1 MAFPETFSSMKAKM
15 NNNVQYAIEQMN
27 LSLVAICE
35 DEKTKPKD
43 KLKATQDYL
52 GMYMRLVNEISQE
65 TEKREVMKQRKL
77 VTLIKQHEVAE
88 IESKDRNDGKIP
100 SAIVQSRFDPN
111 MSVS

>member
-35 DEKTKPKD
+35 DEETKYKD

-88 IESKDRNDGKIP
+88 IESRDSNDGKIP
-100 SAIVQSRFDPN
+100 TAIMQSRFDPN